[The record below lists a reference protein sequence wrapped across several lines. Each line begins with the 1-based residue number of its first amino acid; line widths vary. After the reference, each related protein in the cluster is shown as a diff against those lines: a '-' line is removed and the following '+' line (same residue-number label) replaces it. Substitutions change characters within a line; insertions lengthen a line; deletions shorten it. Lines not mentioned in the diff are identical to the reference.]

1 MRVHPT
7 QTHLAPSL
15 SQVKGASSTCQIH
28 SLTHSRPRNYNF
40 PKLLII
46 CPTFVHPF
54 CFLVFL
60 NTHRSN
66 FVDSISLS
74 RHSPPPYMMVG
85 NAVRGRL
92 TAKCAVTRELAS
104 RARAHSGR
112 KASAAAAMISPAPRP
127 QFFAGLI
134 SKFRNFGGIS

>member
-74 RHSPPPYMMVG
+74 RHSPLPYMMVG

-104 RARAHSGR
+104 RARAQRQEGLS
-112 KASAAAAMISPAPRP
+112 SDDDLTCAAAAPVFRRP
-127 QFFAGLI
+127 HFQV
-134 SKFRNFGGIS
+134 